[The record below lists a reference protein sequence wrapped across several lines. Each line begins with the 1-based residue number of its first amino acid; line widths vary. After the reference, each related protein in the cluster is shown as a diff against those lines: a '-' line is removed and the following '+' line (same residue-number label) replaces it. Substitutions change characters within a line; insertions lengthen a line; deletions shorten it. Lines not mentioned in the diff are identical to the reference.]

1 VSAPTATVEGGG
13 VAVDVGADG
22 GGDVAVPVG
31 ELSGVRCAATA
42 IGCDGVAHAASR
54 AQAATTTVS
63 ERTG

>member
-1 VSAPTATVEGGG
+1 M
-13 VAVDVGADG
+13 GA
-22 GGDVAVPVG
+22 DVAVPAVEGVG
-31 ELSGVRCAATA
+31 DDEAVPGGGALSGVRCDATA